1 MRLWNVILPSWDLL
15 LEDDFLDKRHSAT
28 SHLDGLR
35 GFAAFIVFL
44 SHNASP
50 WYLQM
55 RSGYEP
61 GKMDTILQLPLIRI
75 LFHGT
80 PMVVIFFVISGFVL
94 SLKSIRLARVG
105 MWEDYINTTS
115 SIIFR
120 RALRLFLPCL
130 ISTFIAAMFV
140 QAGAYKFPYDY
151 KLPGEGLVKPER
163 LPVMVDQLVDWG
175 HVISLN
181 LINPWVSKGPI
192 TYNAPLWS
200 IPVEFGSSMRLFV
213 TMVGLCQLYNSA
225 RLCITIMLF
234 TICMLYSRYMDA
246 AILGGMFLAELRL
259 IKANMSISY
268 VPLTRRVIVCLQDIA
283 ANISVFLGLFIV
295 SYPEKMAEVSPGY
308 SWLFAVNS
316 QFYFWAVVGAIF
328 IVWGVDNSSLAATIL
343 NSRLLQ
349 YLGRISYS
357 LYIVH
362 YPILCVL
369 IFPLQATLWG
379 PMIEKE
385 SFFFSWQYYIVLLP
399 GALLVSWVA
408 DIYYRYVDLPC
419 VRFSHWVAHRLH

>member
-1 MRLWNVILPSWDLL
+1 MRLWGMILPSWVLH
-15 LEDDFLDKRHSAT
+15 LEDDFADKRHSAT

-35 GFAAFIVFL
+35 GIAAFIVFL
-44 SHNASP
+44 SHNASL

-61 GKMDTILQLPLIRI
+61 GKMDTILQLPVIRI

-80 PMVVIFFVISGFVL
+80 PMVVIFFVLSGFVL
-94 SLKSIRLARVG
+94 SLKSIRLVRAC

-130 ISTFIAAMFV
+130 VSTFIAVTLV

-151 KLPGEGLVKPER
+151 KLPGEDLVKPER
-163 LPVMVDQLVDWG
+163 LPTMVDQLIDWG

-213 TMVGLCQLYNSA
+213 IMVGLCQLCNSA
-225 RLCITIMLF
+225 RLCIAIMLF
-234 TICMLYSRYMDA
+234 TVCMLYGRYMDA
-246 AILGGMFLAELRL
+246 AILSGMFLAELRL
-259 IKANMSISY
+259 IKADMSISY
-268 VPLTRRVIVCLQDIA
+268 VPKTRRVISCLQEFT
-283 ANISVFLGLFIV
+283 ANCSAFLGLFLA

-316 QFYFWAVVGAIF
+316 QFYFWAVMGAIF
-328 IVWGVDNSSLAATIL
+328 IV
-343 NSRLLQ
+343 
-349 YLGRISYS
+349 
-357 LYIVH
+357 
-362 YPILCVL
+362 
-369 IFPLQATLWG
+369 
-379 PMIEKE
+379 
-385 SFFFSWQYYIVLLP
+385 
-399 GALLVSWVA
+399 
-408 DIYYRYVDLPC
+408 
-419 VRFSHWVAHRLH
+419 